1 MKKIKILFL
10 VVLGVLLTTSC
21 ESDRDS
27 NPTLQDPTEFVLN
40 LPAYASTV
48 YDLEHSNAVE
58 LTCSQ
63 PNYGFP
69 AATTYE
75 VQLSLTN
82 SFTNAEGDEPDYV
95 QLATTYSTARM
106 NVDALEFAVAIVTLT
121 GIASEEDFP
130 TDPMPVYVRL
140 RATAGAGL
148 KPIVSNVIELPQVLA
163 YYALPAVSMPENMYM
178 IGSFNGWDWNNAYD
192 MVPVHENPGKF
203 WRVTY
208 FESGAELK
216 FNFNKS
222 WDGGEFGYEGTEFPE
237 PTLAGIG
244 EKGGNILISN
254 GGWYLVVV
262 TTAIEGRDLKYTV
275 ELLEPNVYLTGDTSG
290 GWDTFDEARL
300 FTVPATADGDFISP
314 AFVANG
320 ELRMCVKLDGIDW
333 WRSEFIILKEKIEYR
348 GTGNDQDRVS
358 VTAGKKAYLNF
369 TAGTGSIK

>member
-1 MKKIKILFL
+1 
-10 VVLGVLLTTSC
+10 
-21 ESDRDS
+21 
-27 NPTLQDPTEFVLN
+27 
-40 LPAYASTV
+40 
-48 YDLEHSNAVE
+48 
-58 LTCSQ
+58 
-63 PNYGFP
+63 
-69 AATTYE
+69 
-75 VQLSLTN
+75 
-82 SFTNAEGDEPDYV
+82 
-95 QLATTYSTARM
+95 
-106 NVDALEFAVAIVTLT
+106 
-121 GIASEEDFP
+121 
-130 TDPMPVYVRL
+130 
-140 RATAGAGL
+140 
-148 KPIVSNVIELPQVLA
+148 
-163 YYALPAVSMPENMYM
+163 
-178 IGSFNGWDWNNAYD
+178 
-192 MVPVHENPGKF
+192 
-203 WRVTY
+203 
-208 FESGAELK
+208 
-216 FNFNKS
+216 
-222 WDGGEFGYEGTEFPE
+222 PE